1 MTGWISLYRSIENHW
16 IYEED
21 RTFSKFEA
29 WIDILL
35 MVNHKDKKITLG
47 NELINVK
54 RGQKVTSIR
63 KLCDRWKWSNNKVK
77 KYLDML
83 QHDGMILIKS
93 DTKKTV
99 ITVVNYD
106 KYQNQEIKKRQRN
119 DTKETQMK
127 HESDKETTEMHF
139 KKETDAF
146 QKHTN
151 NNVNNELIMSN
162 NVVVEPNQKNDFAEV
177 INLYQ
182 RDIQAT
188 PPLTV
193 INKLSDDFDMFGKE
207 IMLYAIE
214 KSAIAGNRDYKFID
228 YLTKEWRKQQLRT
241 LEAVEQYENKRNQP
255 KQINNFSNER
265 NGVTNIFGD
274 RQDLSFQALELK
286 KEKSGIASFTEEEY
300 KAYERYYL

>member
-1 MTGWISLYRSIENHW
+1 MTGWIKMHRQIMEHW
-16 IYEED
+16 IWED
-21 RTFSKFEA
+21 PKKLKWWLE
-29 WIDILL
+29 ILL
-35 MVNHKDKKITLG
+35 LTNHSDKKTMIGGKIVTIERG
-47 NELINVK
+47 TFHTSELKLSEKWNVS
-54 RGQKVTSIR
+54 RNTVR
-63 KLCDRWKWSNNKVK
+63 KFLKLLES
-77 KYLDML
+77 
-83 QHDGMILIKS
+83 DGMITTNRTQNGTTIEVCNYNVFQGFLEE
-93 DTKKTV
+93 KK
-99 ITVVNYD
+99 
-106 KYQNQEIKKRQRN
+106 QQSEQRN
-119 DTKETQMK
+119 EQQNEQRDIQQSAQLNEQKKDNGLNTTKELK
-127 HESDKETTEMHF
+127 NYKELE
-139 KKETDAF
+139 
-146 QKHTN
+146 
-151 NNVNNELIMSN
+151 NVK